1 MKSHWFARLVSLVCL
16 TAALLLPST
25 SFAQYKE
32 IDQIGDEFAKECM
45 KARPEAK
52 IVAVTDLQHPEG
64 IKTEQGHYFSLIL
77 SSAISLHMKHKY
89 AVAEHLGFDTALKE
103 RSISAQALTT
113 PQSITEIAGKINV
126 ATVVTGDFRQDQS
139 YYFLHLAAIRV
150 SDGAVLYSSDSK
162 IGRSEFLDSLAE
174 PFPPPDIK
182 DSLKPI
188 TAKDLAAAR
197 GPSCESCPVPK
208 YTSIAK
214 DVRLQ
219 GTVVFNAVI
228 SDTGEIV
235 ALRPT
240 RVLGLG
246 LDEAAYQTMMKFWK
260 MRPARDKDGRPIAVV
275 VPVEFTFALR

>member
-1 MKSHWFARLVSLVCL
+1 MKSYWYGRLISVVCL
-16 TAALLLPST
+16 MAALLFPAT
-25 SFAQYKE
+25 IFAQYKE
-32 IDQIGDEFAKECM
+32 IDQIGDELAKECM
-45 KARPEAK
+45 KARPETK
-52 IVAVTDLQHPEG
+52 ILAVADLQHAEK

-77 SSAISLHMKHKY
+77 TSAINLHMKHKY
-89 AVAEHLGFDTALKE
+89 AVAEHNGFDTALKS

-113 PQSITEIAGKINV
+113 PQSITEITGKINV
-126 ATVVTGDFRQDQS
+126 AAIVIGDFRQDQS
-139 YYFLHLAAIRV
+139 YYYLHLAAIRV
-150 SDGAVLYSSDSK
+150 SDGAVLYSGDSK
-162 IGRSEFLDSLAE
+162 IGRSEFLDSLAD

-182 DSLKPI
+182 DSLQAI

-197 GPSCESCPVPK
+197 GPICESCPVPK

-228 SDTGEIV
+228 SNTGEIL

-246 LDEAAYQTMMKFWK
+246 LDEAAYQAMMKYWK
-260 MRPARDKDGRPIAVV
+260 MRPARDKDGRPIAVM
-275 VPVEFTFALR
+275 VPIEFTFALH